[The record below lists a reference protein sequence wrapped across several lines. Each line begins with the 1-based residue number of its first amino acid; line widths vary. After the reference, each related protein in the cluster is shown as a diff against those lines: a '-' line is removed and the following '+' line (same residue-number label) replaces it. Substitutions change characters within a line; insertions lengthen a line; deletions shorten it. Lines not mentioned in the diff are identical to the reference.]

1 MPLAH
6 ISARRPIDA
15 LASLCQPLRQVEL
28 FERRDAGLGSL
39 DAVEQTALA
48 LVQTAPRQ
56 VAVSKERAGRAYRS
70 LVEVPRQEEPLVE
83 RGLVVDEKIVWPL
96 VAVEVPDEGL
106 GHGKTQELSGR
117 DGCSVAVENGI
128 GFSAHE
134 RAQAAQIVA

>member
-1 MPLAH
+1 PVG
-6 ISARRPIDA
+6 ARRAMVA
-15 LASLCQPLRQVEL
+15 LACLCQRLGEVVVL
-28 FERRDAGLGSL
+28 ERRAAGLGAL
-39 DAVEQTALA
+39 DMVEQTALA

-56 VAVSKERAGRAYRS
+56 VAVSKERAGRAYRG

-128 GFSAHE
+128 GFGAHE
-134 RAQAAQIVA
+134 R